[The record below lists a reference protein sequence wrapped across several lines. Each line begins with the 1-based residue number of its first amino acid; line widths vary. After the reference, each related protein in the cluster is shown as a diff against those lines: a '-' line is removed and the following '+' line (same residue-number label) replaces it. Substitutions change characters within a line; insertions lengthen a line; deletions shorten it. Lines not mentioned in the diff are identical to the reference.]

1 MNFYIDVAMRGSL
14 AIEGKNVNDAEAKAK
29 QEMWGFAG
37 MLFDLYYADTEVE
50 QANIAKL
57 MHDKLQELNLMFDHD
72 VEIKESK

>member
-14 AIEGKNVNDAEAKAK
+14 EMSGENVNDAEAKAK

-50 QANIAKL
+50 QANLAKL
-57 MHDKLQELNLMFDHD
+57 MHDKLKELNFMFDHD